1 MATPATAKKGKSIST
16 TMMAM
21 MIIVS
26 ILSLRGFASQAE
38 YGYTSIFYY
47 LFAALVFLIPYSLVC
62 AELASTWTGSG
73 GVFRWVSEGL
83 GPRWGWAAI
92 YLDWMMIVIWLPAV
106 LMFVGNALAFIGGS
120 DNLAENKLFA
130 IAVLLIV
137 YWGATLITFR
147 GIHNADRL
155 STAGGWIGTLIP
167 IAILIVLGIIY
178 ICTGNPNQ
186 IPHTSFWPD
195 FSHWSNIVLAA
206 SIFLFFAGTELQ
218 AVHIQH
224 MPNPRKQFP
233 VSVLVS
239 TAVILVCFI
248 GGTLAIGFV
257 IPQGEIGLL
266 ASLFTAFDKLWS
278 NVGAPWLG
286 NAMAL
291 FIAVGTLAQISVNI
305 SGPSTG
311 LLAVGR
317 AGYLPPLFQRVNS
330 HDVQVPILLVQ
341 GGIVTVL
348 GVVLLVL
355 PSVQSSYQILSQM
368 STIMYLFMILM
379 VYGSFVVLRYAQP
392 DKPRGFRVPGG
403 KVGMWTV
410 AIIGS
415 LGSILALS
423 ICFLPPSQIETGDSL
438 TYILILA
445 GCVVVFTSLPF
456 IVYSRRKS
464 SWKSPDSHFE
474 PFDWQTE
481 GRKPW
486 QKA

>member
-1 MATPATAKKGKSIST
+1 MATTTTAKKGKSIST

-106 LMFVGNALAFIGGS
+106 LMFVGNALAFIGGN
-120 DNLAENKLFA
+120 DHLAENKLFA

-137 YWGATLITFR
+137 YWGATFITFR
-147 GIHNADRL
+147 GIQNADRL

-167 IAILIVLGIIY
+167 IAILIVLGVIY

-186 IPHTSFWPD
+186 IPKTSFWPD

-224 MPNPRKQFP
+224 MENPRKQFP
-233 VSVLVS
+233 ISVLVS

-257 IPQGEIGLL
+257 IPQSEIGLL
-266 ASLFTAFDKLWS
+266 ASLFTAFHKLWS

-330 HDVQVPILLVQ
+330 RDVQVPILWVQ
-341 GGIVTVL
+341 GAIVTVL
-348 GVVLLVL
+348 GIVLLVL

-379 VYGSFVVLRYAQP
+379 VYASFVVLRYAQP
-392 DKPRGFRVPGG
+392 DKPRGFKVPGG
-403 KVGMWTV
+403 KAGMWIV

-415 LGSILALS
+415 LGSMFALS
-423 ICFLPPSQIETGDSL
+423 ICFLPPSQIETGNSV

-445 GCVVVFTSLPF
+445 VCVAVFTALPF
-456 IVYSRRKS
+456 IVYAKRKK
-464 SWKSPDSHFE
+464 SWKDPDSHFE